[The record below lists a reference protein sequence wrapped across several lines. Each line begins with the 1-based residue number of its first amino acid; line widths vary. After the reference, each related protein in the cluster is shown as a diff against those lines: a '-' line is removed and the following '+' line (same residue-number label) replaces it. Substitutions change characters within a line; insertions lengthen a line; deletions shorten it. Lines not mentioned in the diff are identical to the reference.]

1 MKMNKKY
8 ITLFFA
14 AVMLTVCSCKN
25 SFQTKPEI
33 IPEEQDMGIINVSA
47 STKNARSI
55 SPSADELNVA
65 NLTNIKLEGNWQGET
80 DPQEIFTKSTW
91 SDFQSNSSAAVQ
103 TGNWIFT
110 LTAQLNGVKFSATQ
124 GTATAPVTIVKDTV
138 TNLSF
143 ELQSTGEYGGLSIT
157 INLTQGSATKVFA
170 TLKRTSDNV
179 EADSRTITLPVTNP
193 ATFPVTAQYKI
204 DIEKTNG
211 VPTDGIEPGEYKLE
225 LAFKTDDSAHPVLN
239 TWKGIVRITA
249 GITTT
254 ATISWATEQVYEI
267 QYNTNGGSIVDAV
280 YPLTFTRRSE
290 EITLP
295 TATKIIT
302 GQDPDPDKAFY
313 FEGWYTDSSF
323 PVAAKVTKIA
333 AGTVGD
339 LPLYARFIDTLYV
352 NYDGANYAPNYS
364 DGTRPETG
372 FALIDDAIKKIV
384 NAGCD
389 TSNIDWTI
397 WVTGTVGFDDDSQII
412 PASFTTAHAKSL
424 AIKGD
429 PDATGPYARGTITG
443 CESVTALMIQT
454 SVPVI
459 IQDITIY
466 QGHGENGGGI
476 FIDNNANVTI
486 GSGTEIVENEAR
498 YGAGI
503 YSQGNLTFTGG
514 TFSQNN
520 LLSGGGIGKDVY
532 LAKNS
537 SDVQT
542 AITIGAES
550 LGTGFSPTI
559 GLAECTEGF
568 QILLSSDTTYIAL
581 ASLKFTIQNEGWQS
595 ITTDGKIKMK
605 PIVATV
611 NGTPYYTQSAA
622 YNAIK
627 TAEGTKVPII
637 LGPGC
642 TASIL
647 GNSSTSSTIA
657 KGIYQSAATSIV
669 LSVESG
675 VTITL
680 NDEDSTGLFQ
690 NCKLFSADLRGF
702 NTSNVTTFD
711 YMFANC
717 TGLTELDLTTFTND
731 SAASAISMFEGCSSL
746 VTIWATDDFRLSGKL
761 TYNTTGADMFK
772 DCTSIRGGVGW
783 LYQSSSTYI
792 SSFSAQLGGPNS
804 TGYFTSRDFYLYGTD
819 TTGASTLGST
829 SLGNISSENG
839 GASDKAFIFKPSRT
853 VSVNG
858 SDSTIYGGINT
869 IKIKL
874 CHGYGDFEVN
884 TDNLDSDL
892 FTVSSITETNA
903 STNIDKSFTITLN
916 SANAIDAIIPDEGIT
931 CHITV
936 TDSVTENEQDCYFKL
951 VKSGLGTKESPDT
964 VGDIVFADGTATP
977 YASGLAFDR
986 YQEYYAVAV
995 IFYKGTGLN
1004 NSGESG
1010 SRMLGAGLVHTTQSK
1025 KWCTTDAKANGKNI
1039 TTINCEPGE
1048 DNSFTGGV
1056 KNGKNNLQLIGTYL
1070 TDNGYE
1076 DDTETALSEYPPFE
1090 FAKNY
1095 KENQYSHVSG
1105 TPYSDNWYLPSVAE
1119 LYEMSKIITTIN
1131 DVAYNL
1137 CDHRG
1142 STFSASDYFWSSTQ
1156 YNGSN
1161 AYYLRGGAPSYTP
1174 KSQYDIAYG
1183 TAIREF

>member
-8 ITLFFA
+8 ITLLFA

-124 GTATAPVTIVKDTV
+124 GTATTPVTIVKDTV

-157 INLTQGSATKVFA
+157 INLTQGSATKVCA
-170 TLKRTSDNV
+170 TLTNTATNT

-254 ATISWATEQVYEI
+254 ATINWATEQVYEI
-267 QYNTNGGSIVDAV
+267 QYNTNEGSIVDAV

-295 TATKIIT
+295 TATKT
-302 GQDPDPDKAFY
+302 GKY

-323 PVAAKVTKIA
+323 PVADKVTKIA

-352 NYDGANYAPNYS
+352 NYNGANYAPNYS

-372 FALIDDAIKKIV
+372 FALIDDAITKIV

-397 WVTGTVGFDDDSQII
+397 WVTGTVGSDDDSQII

-454 SVPVI
+454 SVPVT

-466 QGHGENGGGI
+466 QGYGENGGGI
-476 FIDNNANVTI
+476 FIDNDATVTI

-550 LGTGFSPTI
+550 LGTGFSPKI

-568 QILLSSDTTYIAL
+568 QVLLGSGEYIEL
-581 ASLKFTIQNEGWQS
+581 SRLIFTIQNEGWQS
-595 ITTDGKIKMK
+595 IK
-605 PIVATV
+605 
-611 NGTPYYTQSAA
+611 
-622 YNAIK
+622 
-627 TAEGTKVPII
+627 
-637 LGPGC
+637 
-642 TASIL
+642 
-647 GNSSTSSTIA
+647 
-657 KGIYQSAATSIV
+657 
-669 LSVESG
+669 
-675 VTITL
+675 
-680 NDEDSTGLFQ
+680 
-690 NCKLFSADLRGF
+690 
-702 NTSNVTTFD
+702 
-711 YMFANC
+711 
-717 TGLTELDLTTFTND
+717 
-731 SAASAISMFEGCSSL
+731 
-746 VTIWATDDFRLSGKL
+746 
-761 TYNTTGADMFK
+761 
-772 DCTSIRGGVGW
+772 
-783 LYQSSSTYI
+783 
-792 SSFSAQLGGPNS
+792 
-804 TGYFTSRDFYLYGTD
+804 
-819 TTGASTLGST
+819 
-829 SLGNISSENG
+829 
-839 GASDKAFIFKPSRT
+839 
-853 VSVNG
+853 
-858 SDSTIYGGINT
+858 
-869 IKIKL
+869 
-874 CHGYGDFEVN
+874 H
-884 TDNLDSDL
+884 
-892 FTVSSITETNA
+892 
-903 STNIDKSFTITLN
+903 
-916 SANAIDAIIPDEGIT
+916 
-931 CHITV
+931 
-936 TDSVTENEQDCYFKL
+936 
-951 VKSGLGTKESPDT
+951 
-964 VGDIVFADGTATP
+964 
-977 YASGLAFDR
+977 
-986 YQEYYAVAV
+986 
-995 IFYKGTGLN
+995 
-1004 NSGESG
+1004 
-1010 SRMLGAGLVHTTQSK
+1010 
-1025 KWCTTDAKANGKNI
+1025 
-1039 TTINCEPGE
+1039 
-1048 DNSFTGGV
+1048 
-1056 KNGKNNLQLIGTYL
+1056 
-1070 TDNGYE
+1070 
-1076 DDTETALSEYPPFE
+1076 
-1090 FAKNY
+1090 
-1095 KENQYSHVSG
+1095 
-1105 TPYSDNWYLPSVAE
+1105 
-1119 LYEMSKIITTIN
+1119 MS
-1131 DVAYNL
+1131 
-1137 CDHRG
+1137 
-1142 STFSASDYFWSSTQ
+1142 
-1156 YNGSN
+1156 
-1161 AYYLRGGAPSYTP
+1161 
-1174 KSQYDIAYG
+1174 
-1183 TAIREF
+1183 